1 MVRIYIS
8 VGSNV
13 DPERS
18 IKQGVRAMTE
28 QWSLLRVSQVYES
41 KAVGFVGD
49 NFLNLVVG
57 ANVSSPPLEVVAIL
71 RKIEEDSGRCRQ
83 TPRFSSRTLDL
94 DLLLYDQEILDHVDL
109 QLPRAEITQNAFV
122 LRPLAE
128 IADGAVHP
136 LLGATYGMLWE
147 TYDKNSQA
155 LWPISFT
162 WPESVRHKLLEY
174 GR

>member
-18 IKQGVRAMTE
+18 IKQGILAMTE
-28 QWSLLRVSQVYES
+28 QWGPLTVSQVYES

-57 ANVSSPPLEVVAIL
+57 ADVAKRSLDIVAIL
-71 RKIEEDSGRCRQ
+71 RKIEDDSGRCRQ

-94 DLLLYDQEILDHVDL
+94 DLLLYDQEIRDDVGL

-128 IADGAVHP
+128 IAEDTAHP
-136 LLGATYGMLWE
+136 LLGKTYGMLWDA
-147 TYDKNSQA
+147 YDKNSQE

-162 WPESVRHKLLEY
+162 WPERVRHQLSEC